1 MAVGETETPI
11 IGQATEQAYGFKSNK
26 CKVRVPNME
35 DVYSKEETFGRM
47 ELRFIH
53 SVYPYGSASI
63 LIGYPEGMDE
73 STTFVMSASA
83 YARSTSDDVITLTP
97 ISISQI
103 TLQANGILINPASM
117 ASEVDLILA
126 IRSAAPIV
134 Q

>member
-1 MAVGETETPI
+1 MAD
-11 IGQATEQAYGFKSNK
+11 QAYGFKSNK

-53 SVYPYGSASI
+53 RVYPHESASI

-83 YARSTSDDVITLTP
+83 YVRSTSDDVITLTP

-126 IRSAAPIV
+126 IRSAAPVV

>member
-11 IGQATEQAYGFKSNK
+11 IGQVTERAYGFKSNK

-53 SVYPYGSASI
+53 SVYPYSSPSI
-63 LIGYPEGMDE
+63 TIDYPEGMDA

-83 YARSTSDDVITLTP
+83 YTRVNGDEVTLTP
-97 ISISQI
+97 INISQI
-103 TLQANGILINPASM
+103 TLKASGILINPASP
-117 ASEVDLILA
+117 ANCIDLILA
-126 IRSAAPIV
+126 IRSAAPVV